1 VSVEAMVWVLDWS
14 ASTGATRLVA
24 IALAEHA
31 DRKGANAWPSLGTL
45 TAKAKVD
52 RRTAQRALHDLG
64 VAGEIERTGTSEK
77 GTAVFRFPMRKGGGD
92 TPRAVTHHGR
102 SGTTGGAVSDPK
114 GGGDTPPEPSLTVHE
129 PSEDI
134 RAVFDH
140 WKTVMGRNG
149 HTRLT
154 DDRRRKIKARLKEG
168 YTVEQLKRVIEAV
181 RADPF
186 YMGQNDRRRPYNDF
200 KTIFRDAQQVDGF
213 LEQVPAVTPEYD
225 GW

>member
-140 WKTVMGRNG
+140 WKTVM
-149 HTRLT
+149 
-154 DDRRRKIKARLKEG
+154 
-168 YTVEQLKRVIEAV
+168 EAV

-213 LEQVPAVTPEYD
+213 LEQVPAVTPEDD